1 MEREELNN
9 LSKEEL
15 MERITSRCAKDL
27 KRDILVRGLC
37 LFTLVF
43 CMGTYMLMHN
53 AAIAWVYPII
63 ILAILI
69 ESIIEGWWCNRLSKC
84 DDAET
89 LVTTYDKYLKFEKGL
104 FIIAAAVAV
113 LIACLL
119 FFRIIPTVS
128 PVFAGILVCCIP
140 LVCLGSL
147 NKRKSAIAQ
156 DIDSLRKLIAD

>member
-1 MEREELNN
+1 
-9 LSKEEL
+9 

-43 CMGTYMLMHN
+43 CMGTYMLIHN
-53 AAIAWVYPII
+53 AIAWEYPII
-63 ILAILI
+63 LLVFLI
-69 ESIIEGWWCNRLSKC
+69 ESIIEGWWINRLSKC

-89 LVTTYDKYLKFEKGL
+89 LVTTYDKYLKFEKGN
-104 FIIAAAVAV
+104 FIIAAAVA
-113 LIACLL
+113 LPIACLL
-119 FFRIIPTVS
+119 FLRIIPSMS
-128 PVFAGILVCCIP
+128 PVIAGILVCCIP
-140 LVCLGSL
+140 LVCVGSL